1 MEFVEAKSIVSSGY
15 AEHNGWFGCNYNMNI
30 YRGCCHG
37 CIYCDS
43 RSECYGVERFD
54 TVRAKK
60 DALLLIERELKSKRR
75 TGVIGTGSMSDPY
88 NPFEKQQGLTRAALT
103 LIRDNGFGVAI
114 ATKSPMVARD
124 IDVLCEIKK
133 HAPVLVKMTVTA
145 ADDTLC
151 RKIEQH
157 APPTNERIEALGKL
171 SARGIFCGILLM
183 PVLPFLEDTEE
194 NIRDIINMAKK
205 SGARFIYPQF
215 GVTLRVSQ
223 RDWFFNKLD
232 VQFPGVKEQYRE
244 AYGDAY
250 ECISPRARE
259 LAAFFRRMC
268 GEEGILYRMQDI
280 IRAYKEPYEQRQ
292 MTLF

>member
-1 MEFVEAKSIVSSGY
+1 MELVEVKSVVSSGY
-15 AEHNGWFGCNYNMNI
+15 AENNGWFGCNYNMNI

-60 DALLLIERELKSKRR
+60 DALLLIARELRSKRR
-75 TGVIGTGSMSDPY
+75 TGVVGTGSMSDPY
-88 NPFEKQQGLTRAALT
+88 NPFEKEHGLTRAALG

-114 ATKSPMVARD
+114 ATKSPLVTRD

-133 HAPVLVKMTVTA
+133 QAPVLVKMTVTA

-151 RKIEQH
+151 RKIEQK
-157 APPTNERIEALGKL
+157 APLTSERMKALGEL
-171 SARGIFCGILLM
+171 SGKGIFCGVLLM

-194 NIRDIINMAKK
+194 NIGNIIDLAKK
-205 SGARFIYPQF
+205 NGARFIYPQF
-215 GVTLRVSQ
+215 GVTLRGNQ
-223 RDWFFNKLD
+223 RDWFFKKLD
-232 VQFPGVKEQYRE
+232 EQFPGVKEQYIK

-250 ECISPRARE
+250 TCISPRAEE
-259 LAAFFRRMC
+259 LTAFFRRKC
-268 GEEGILYRMQDI
+268 GEEGILYKMQDI
-280 IRAYKEPYEQRQ
+280 VRAYREPYTQRQ